1 MKELSININYKKLS
15 DTINAMSVERYLSK
29 IESFEGKKILVTG
42 GTSGIGL
49 ELVKILATKKAAIV
63 LLARNIEKAQK
74 VKESLHYDNID
85 VIRYD
90 QSDYQL
96 IDNAVK
102 EIKEKHS
109 DFDSIV
115 LNAGILLPPKGEVS
129 KQGYPL
135 TIDTNY
141 LGLKRFVDQLIPL
154 FKSKRFIFQGSMAAS
169 FIHDKKFDILSDKY
183 PLFKQYNLS
192 KSCVESLWYHYYLEN
207 KENEFILTEPGVSNT
222 DIFRSF
228 KQPIKTLGKG
238 FVTIFSHSPKK
249 ASLTLLKGLE
259 TTSNNGD
266 FYVPRGLFTI
276 FGYPKKKKFP
286 NNRKRLF
293 LIK

>member
-1 MKELSININYKKLS
+1 MKELSINIHYKKFS
-15 DTINAMSVERYLSK
+15 DTINAMSVERFLSK
-29 IESFEGKKILVTG
+29 IESFKGKKILVTG

-49 ELVKILATKKAAIV
+49 ELVKILVTKKATIV

-85 VIRYD
+85 IIRYD

-115 LNAGILLPPKGEVS
+115 LNAGILLPPKGETS
-129 KQGYPL
+129 KQGFPL

-154 FKSKRFIFQGSMAAS
+154 FKNKRYIFQGSMAAS
-169 FIHDKKFDILSDKY
+169 FIHDKR
-183 PLFKQYNLS
+183 PA
-192 KSCVESLWYHYYLEN
+192 
-207 KENEFILTEPGVSNT
+207 T
-222 DIFRSF
+222 
-228 KQPIKTLGKG
+228 
-238 FVTIFSHSPKK
+238 
-249 ASLTLLKGLE
+249 
-259 TTSNNGD
+259 
-266 FYVPRGLFTI
+266 
-276 FGYPKKKKFP
+276 
-286 NNRKRLF
+286 F
-293 LIK
+293 LP